1 MGYGGFVIIPRV
13 LSLTLHSRIKVARF
27 PANVAYLI
35 DVILV
40 VIHTE

>member
-27 PANVAYLI
+27 SANVAYLI